1 MKSPPPPPPTPA
13 AFGELQRRT
22 ARPRAPP
29 SSAPPSPPS
38 RFSAPGLYCPLA
50 TTPPWLGFRA
60 VLRRPVSGGPRCRWS
75 TPWDFPIHHA
85 RCRQGQEGTLA
96 SSTSS
101 PRMMPLLHQDRLFGS
116 SSRLKF
122 PTAPW
127 LYTVDFAGNPSAHT
141 LLSAETLSDLS
152 YLAHLH
158 ASSFR

>member
-1 MKSPPPPPPTPA
+1 MKSPPPPPPPTPA

-29 SSAPPSPPS
+29 SSAPPSSPS

-101 PRMMPLLHQDRLFGS
+101 PRMMPLLHQDRASNPHLLSISPISTSPFFKQNS
-116 SSRLKF
+116 A
-122 PTAPW
+122 TAP
-127 LYTVDFAGNPSAHT
+127 NSP
-141 LLSAETLSDLS
+141 
-152 YLAHLH
+152 
-158 ASSFR
+158 

>member
-101 PRMMPLLHQDRLFGS
+101 PRMMPLLHQDRVLFDPT
-116 SSRLKF
+116 LKENHTEDLSLSV
-122 PTAPW
+122 PTAEAPAQ
-127 LYTVDFAGNPSAHT
+127 DEGN
-141 LLSAETLSDLS
+141 LLI
-152 YLAHLH
+152 
-158 ASSFR
+158 